1 MKLILMKKV
10 KSYLMVAVGLVVNM
24 VRVSSKIVLRPSNGV
39 KYFKISGSNI
49 KGLVWC
55 QKKYNKKKST
65 VSFRSSE
72 EIRCLWIDLM
82 EAEWA
87 GFLSSTFSTVYT
99 ILKASQSTSIA
110 VYTWES

>member
-72 EIRCLWIDLM
+72 EIRCLWIFPRPVISLPV
-82 EAEWA
+82 
-87 GFLSSTFSTVYT
+87 SSVPSSLLLWQLRSSRQGSYKK
-99 ILKASQSTSIA
+99 L
-110 VYTWES
+110 